1 MKNHAFLTLIAVGVM
16 YGASPCAAAG
26 PVYNNGTNIRPVS
39 QYGIIQNVQN
49 YSSNPFW
56 TSNSPYNQKFPQP
69 VYVKGPELNS
79 ADCMSTV
86 GALVSSYCASNND
99 CVGMM
104 LSDVRPVI
112 MLQLSR
118 MPGHNY
124 ATSCSGYIDSEFD
137 SYVAKYANAAPNRAV
152 TFPGATDANP
162 DYDAPEFK
170 LENPYEQRD
179 WTWNGQEW
187 KKEKRERAQ
196 ELEDLRSQNG
206 AGSEKIVKADFPT
219 TFADLSFSERMDVK
233 QAGYEPY
240 KDSSAYTS
248 FTIET
253 EDQAEIRRQRHDTYC
268 AQRYKPILDELDSDL
283 KTLTE
288 CRAKGTP
295 FAQCKTKGRY

>member
-1 MKNHAFLTLIAVGVM
+1 MRIKNHVFFTLIAVGALF
-16 YGASPCAAAG
+16 GTSTRAAVSSM
-26 PVYNNGTNIRPVS
+26 PDGTNVRPVS
-39 QYGIIQNVQN
+39 QYGLIQNVQN
-49 YSSNPFW
+49 YSTNPFW
-56 TSNSPYNQKFPQP
+56 TKNSPYNQKFPQA

-99 CVGMM
+99 CVGMA
-104 LSDVRPVI
+104 LSDVRPII

-124 ATSCSGYIDSEFD
+124 ATSCSGYIDSEFN
-137 SYVAKYANAAPNRAV
+137 SYVSKYANAAPNRAV

-187 KKEKRERAQ
+187 KKERRERAQ
-196 ELEDLRSQNG
+196 ELEDLQSQNG

-219 TFADLSFSERMDVK
+219 TFADLSFSDRMDVK

-248 FTIET
+248 FKIE
-253 EDQAEIRRQRHDTYC
+253 
-268 AQRYKPILDELDSDL
+268 SDADYRNRL
-283 KTLTE
+283 QNYATAHNLMSNETNEKLARSPNKQGLVDKLIE
-288 CRAKGTP
+288 AFSK
-295 FAQCKTKGRY
+295 